1 VRAAARPDPD
11 PDGVALAAVTAAGVL
26 LGSHLATPPALVVAL
41 AATAVLA
48 LATFRPG
55 PRAGGWPQ
63 RVRDPGRGSVAGVL
77 VLGTL
82 GLAGAA
88 AASVRADAVRG
99 GVLLARVGRPG
110 VVEVAGTVA
119 AEPRPLPYQARW
131 VVLSVDRVAAGGR
144 AWRTRER
151 AGVALPAA
159 TGRLGVGDRLRLRAG
174 VGRARSSDPL
184 GHRPPVTLRHPQV
197 QAWAPAASAPLRM
210 SEAVRAAA
218 RDRAL
223 ASLPPERAGLL
234 LGMALGDTSLLP
246 RHLEAAFRA
255 AGLTH
260 LMAVSGANLA
270 VVLGAGLWLAAATGA
285 ARPALAAAGVGLVA
299 LLVLLTRWEPSVLRA
314 GVMAVLVLPN
324 VKLLPCLAP

>member
-1 VRAAARPDPD
+1 MRAAARPDPD

-26 LGSHLATPPALVVAL
+26 LGSHLAAPPALVVAL
-41 AATAVLA
+41 AAAVLA
-48 LATFRPG
+48 LALATTGPGTRPPRPPG
-55 PRAGGWPQ
+55 ATAAPRWSGATAASRAGATAAPRAGGGWPR
-63 RVRDPGRGSVAGVL
+63 RVRDPGRGSLAGVL

-88 AASVRADAVRG
+88 AASVRADAVRA
-99 GVLLARVGRPG
+99 GVLLARAGRPG
-110 VVEVAGTVA
+110 VVQVTGTVA

-131 VVLSVDRVAAGGR
+131 VVLTVDRVAAGGR
-144 AWRTRER
+144 AWQTRER
-151 AGVALPAA
+151 AALALPAA
-159 TGRLGVGDRLRLRAG
+159 AGRLGVGDRLRLRAG

-197 QAWAPAASAPLRM
+197 QEWAPAASAPLRG

-234 LGMALGDTSLLP
+234 VGMALGDTSLLP

-260 LMAVSGANLA
+260 LMAVSGQ
-270 VVLGAGLWLAAATGA
+270 VAG
-285 ARPALAAAGVGLVA
+285 
-299 LLVLLTRWEPSVLRA
+299 
-314 GVMAVLVLPN
+314 
-324 VKLLPCLAP
+324 